1 MEGFGDPK
9 ASLRAVAFIHDE
21 RTFLKGALGGE
32 VGLGEAY
39 VAGWWSSPDPVAV
52 VRLAVRNM
60 AAFDGG
66 TGPLAWLGKAFTRLR
81 HLRRANTRAGS
92 RANIAAHYD
101 LGNDFYRLWLDE
113 SMAYSCGVFPRAD
126 ATLEEAQT
134 AKYER
139 ICEHL
144 RLGPEDHLLEIGT
157 GWGGFAIHAA
167 RTRGCRIT
175 STTISREQHAFAV
188 ERIAEAGLSDR
199 ITVLLKD
206 YRDLEGCFDKAVSIE
221 MFEAVG
227 LRFYDAYFAQVDRLL
242 KPGGTLLLQT
252 ITMNE
257 RHFPDY
263 IRSTDWIQQYVFPGA
278 ELSSLV
284 EIHKSLARATDLGVF
299 FIEDLGPHY
308 AHTLAAWRQ
317 RFHARIEEV
326 RALGF
331 DATFQRLWDYYLASC
346 EGAFRERYIGV
357 VQMLLAKR
365 NTQRP
370 LLSEPWSIP

>member
-1 MEGFGDPK
+1 M
-9 ASLRAVAFIHDE
+9 AFIHDE
-21 RTFLKGALGGE
+21 RTFLKGALRGE

-81 HLRRANTRAGS
+81 HLRRANTREGS

-101 LGNDFYRLWLDE
+101 LGNGFYRLWLDE
-113 SMAYSCGVFPRAD
+113 SMAYSCGVFPGAD
-126 ATLEEAQT
+126 ATLEEAQAT
-134 AKYER
+134 KYER

-175 STTISREQHAFAV
+175 STTISREQQAFAMA
-188 ERIAEAGLSDR
+188 RIEAAGLSER
-199 ITVLLKD
+199 VTVLLKD
-206 YRDLEGCFDKAVSIE
+206 YRDLEGRFDKAVSIE

-227 LRFYDAYFAQVDRLL
+227 LRFYDAYFAQVNRLL
-242 KPGGTLLLQT
+242 KPGGAFLLQT

-263 IRSTDWIQQYVFPGA
+263 IRGTDWIQQYVFPGA

-284 EIHKSLARATDLGVF
+284 EIQKSLARATDLGVF
-299 FIEDLGPHY
+299 FVEDLGPHY
-308 AHTLAAWRQ
+308 ARTLAAWRQ
-317 RFHARIEEV
+317 RFHARLEEV

-357 VQMLLAKR
+357 VQMLLAKQ

-370 LLSEPWSIP
+370 LLREPWSHP

>member
-1 MEGFGDPK
+1 M
-9 ASLRAVAFIHDE
+9 VFIHDD
-21 RTFLKGALGGE
+21 RTFLRGALRGE

-39 VAGWWSSPDPVAV
+39 VAGWWSSPDPVSV

-66 TGPLAWLGKAFTRLR
+66 SGPLAWLSKAFTRLR
-81 HLRRANTRAGS
+81 HLRRRNTREGS
-92 RANIAAHYD
+92 RANIAMHYD

-113 SMAYSCGVFPRAD
+113 SMTYSCGVFPSPD

-139 ICEHL
+139 ICEQL

-157 GWGGFAIHAA
+157 GWGGFALHAA

-175 STTISREQHAFAV
+175 STTISREQHAFA
-188 ERIAEAGLSDR
+188 AEKIRQAGLSER
-199 ITVLLKD
+199 VTVLLKD
-206 YRDLEGCFDKAVSIE
+206 YRDLEGSFDKAVSIE

-227 LRFYDAYFAQVDRLL
+227 LRFYDTYFAQVDRLL
-242 KPGGTLLLQT
+242 KPDGTFLLQT

-257 RHFPDY
+257 RRFPDY

-278 ELSSLV
+278 ELSSLL
-284 EIHKSLARATDLGVF
+284 EIQKSLARATNLGVF
-299 FIEDLGPHY
+299 FVEDLGAHY
-308 AHTLAAWRQ
+308 ARTLAAWRQ
-317 RFHARIEEV
+317 RFHTRSEAV

-331 DATFQRLWDYYLASC
+331 DASFQRLWDYYLASC

-357 VQMLLAKR
+357 VQILLAKR

-370 LLSEPWSIP
+370 LLQEPWSTP